1 MKLGNF
7 DLRSLR
13 QRDIALVCIALT
25 VLAAVLWYFYMYRP
39 TQERARQLE
48 TDITTL
54 TAQVRRGEAA
64 QQNLPALRNEVAQLE
79 REREIFLSQLP
90 RESEV
95 AALLDEVRVSATDAG
110 VILRSIGQGGANNES
125 IQDVRPLGFNLTTEG
140 TYTETMSFLQ
150 SLQDLQRFTK
160 IRQIGLNVQDD
171 SGGADPDLGSTFAVT
186 VYVFTGNDPGD
197 QRQ

>member
-7 DLRSLR
+7 DLRSLK

-39 TQERARQLE
+39 TQERARVLE

-95 AALLDEVRVSATDAG
+95 AALLDELRVSATDAG
-110 VILRSIGQGGANNES
+110 VTIRSIGQSGSNET
-125 IQDVRPLGFNLTTEG
+125 IQDVRPLGFNLATEG
-140 TYTETMSFLQ
+140 TYSETMSFLQ
-150 SLQDLQRFTK
+150 ALEDLQRFTK
-160 IRQIGLNVQDD
+160 IRQVGLTVQDET
-171 SGGADPDLGSTFAVT
+171 GGADPDLGSTFGVT

-197 QRQ
+197 QPQ